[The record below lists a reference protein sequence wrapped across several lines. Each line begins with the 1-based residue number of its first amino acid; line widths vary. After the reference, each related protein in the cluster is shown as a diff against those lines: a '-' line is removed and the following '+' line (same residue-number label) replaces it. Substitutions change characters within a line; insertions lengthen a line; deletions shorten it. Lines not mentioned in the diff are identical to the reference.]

1 MTHQKELKPINDIR
15 EEALL
20 NYFTKNIGRRIFIL
34 TEAFPFMFI
43 GKIKG
48 LLGDIIILD
57 VQTTSVP
64 ALEGKEWNV
73 HIDSIDVFY
82 IETGIGAKIPHLKDR
97 VEEDVHD

>member
-1 MTHQKELKPINDIR
+1 MIKNSEIRPVNDIR
-15 EEALL
+15 EEALTA
-20 NYFTKNIGRRIFIL
+20 YFIKNIGRRAFIL

-48 LLGDIIILD
+48 VLGDIVVLD

-73 HIDSIDVFY
+73 HIDSLDVFY
-82 IETGIGAKIPHLKDR
+82 VETGIGAKIPHLKDNA
-97 VEEDVHD
+97 EEEAT

>member
-1 MTHQKELKPINDIR
+1 MTKHNEVRPVNASR
-15 EEALL
+15 EEALIL
-20 NYFTKNIGRRIFIL
+20 YFTRHIGRRVFIL

-48 LLGDIIILD
+48 ILGDIVILD

-64 ALEGKEWNV
+64 ALEDKVWNV

-82 IETGIGAKIPHLKDR
+82 IETGIGAKIPHLKDN
-97 VEEDVHD
+97 VEEDAT